1 MTSESR
7 VTWRGE
13 RERSWESRGL
23 LGRSG
28 RSGRSMRS
36 MWSLRSFRSVSLLD
50 MSTGVRLSRKVS
62 MSAVSLA
69 EGALSARWPVF
80 ALLVVVV
87 VLEDDTG
94 GNRPGGVCGRGR
106 ASLSLDRAELADGGD
121 VLMFRSGFRR
131 ELRRAVSE
139 EACIVE

>member
-1 MTSESR
+1 
-7 VTWRGE
+7 
-13 RERSWESRGL
+13 
-23 LGRSG
+23 
-28 RSGRSMRS
+28 
-36 MWSLRSFRSVSLLD
+36 
-50 MSTGVRLSRKVS
+50 

-80 ALLVVVV
+80 ALLVVAVVVV